1 MPKENENSPR
11 WDRNCIV
18 KPEIRQRDEKQIDR
32 RSESDDKP
40 MRNVTLKRM
49 LNNVEI
55 VKWKQC

>member
-11 WDRNCIV
+11 WDRNCLER
-18 KPEIRQRDEKQIDR
+18 PEIRQRDEKQIDR

-40 MRNVTLKRM
+40 MRNVTRKRM

-55 VKWKQC
+55 VK